1 MTSTTIYT
9 PFTYCITFLPTR
21 QRYYG
26 SRYANNKKV
35 VAHPDQLWITYFTS
49 SKTISDL
56 IKEHGVDSFTFEIRK
71 TFKTRAETVSWESKF
86 LTKIGAAQSSEW
98 LNIHN
103 GGTTFYADDETYHK
117 IKSIKKRNGTEPN
130 SLIVIQKQLD
140 TKIKNGTM
148 NNSSPESIQKS
159 KDTKIRNGTTNSITP
174 ESIQKS
180 KETRIR
186 NGTEASNPL
195 VKNKQRETKI
205 KNGTVNSNTP
215 DSIKKC
221 KETKLKNGTLNP
233 SVYQSVKDK
242 KLLTCMIKHGV
253 DNPSKVMFLSI
264 IDTKKTYAKNLISR
278 YYPDLKQYY

>member
-1 MTSTTIYT
+1 MTSTSIYT
-9 PFTYCITFLPTR
+9 PFTYCITFIITG

-26 SRYANNKKV
+26 VRYAKGC
-35 VAHPDQLWITYFTS
+35 HPDQLWSTYFTS
-49 SKTISDL
+49 STKIKSL
-56 IKEHGVDSFTFEIRK
+56 IEKHGKDSFTFRVRK
-71 TFKTRAETVSWESKF
+71 TFNNKQDAQSWESKV
-86 LTKIGAAQSSEW
+86 LIKLNAANNPNW
-98 LNIHN
+98 LNRSN
-103 GGTTFYADDETYHK
+103 GSSTFYADIETYHK
-117 IKSIKKRNGTEPN
+117 IKSTKKRNDTEANNPN
-130 SLIVIQKQLD
+130 IIQKAKN
-140 TKIKNGTM
+140 TKIRNGTT
-148 NNSSPESIQKS
+148 NPNTAESIQKC
-159 KDTKIRNGTTNSITP
+159 KDTRIRNGTTNSITL

-180 KETRIR
+180 KDTRIR
-186 NGTEASNPL
+186 NGTEASNPI
-195 VKNKQRETKI
+195 VKHKQRETKL

-264 IDTKKTYAKNLISR
+264 IETKKTYAKNLISR